1 MVIPLARQTKHILI
15 MDQDSKA
22 EELLISCLT
31 EADYQVSCTY
41 DSGEALRSIKEG
53 NVHLAIVDLDVVGAD
68 TLDFLASITKQFPL
82 FPIIVISHPGIEDK
96 TMDAFKLGI
105 AEYLMKPL
113 RPHVA
118 VLSVHNALDRARLR
132 RENLKYR
139 EQLEQANRELQAR
152 LEEIQADQQAGRLIQ
167 QKMLPHTPSHLFG
180 YRIEHFIQPANYLA
194 GDFVDYHQVSDT
206 KLVFFLSD
214 VTGHGAASAFVTVLM
229 KQLSTRSRKHY
240 SKDHRHEVKSA
251 AWMLG
256 WINQNVLE
264 AELDRHITIFLGVID
279 TEKNTLNY
287 SYGGHFPQA
296 IFSTPEE
303 TYYLDGRGFPVGL
316 FEGVEYEDHYL
327 ELPEQ
332 FGITLFSDGI
342 LEILPQKDLAS
353 KESFL
358 LETISKGNVGIGT
371 LVKKLGISAKKHFPD
386 DISILTLYSD
396 AMHEQR

>member
-1 MVIPLARQTKHILI
+1 MVIPLARQTKNILI
-15 MDQDSKA
+15 MDQDHEA
-22 EELLISCLT
+22 ESLLVSCLT
-31 EADYQVSCTY
+31 EADFQVICTF
-41 DSGEALRSIKEG
+41 DVDEALRRIQEG
-53 NVHLAIVDLDVVGAD
+53 SVHLIIADLDVAGTE
-68 TLDFLASITKQFPL
+68 TLKFLESITKRFPT
-82 FPIIVISHPGIEDK
+82 FPVIVISHPGIEDK

-167 QKMLPHTPSHLFG
+167 QKMLPPSPSYLFG
-180 YRIEHFIQPANYLA
+180 YRLEHFIQPANYLA
-194 GDFVDYHQVSDT
+194 GDFVDYHQVSDS
-206 KLVFFLSD
+206 KIVFFLSD

-240 SKDHRHEVKSA
+240 SRDHRHEVKSA

-264 AELDRHITIFLGVID
+264 AELDRHVTIFLGVID
-279 TEKNTLNY
+279 REKNTLNY

-296 IFSTPEE
+296 IFSTPQE
-303 TYYLDGRGFPVGL
+303 TYFLDGRGFPVGL

-327 ELPEQ
+327 ELPDQ
-332 FGITLFSDGI
+332 FDITLFSDGI

-353 KESFL
+353 KEAFL
-358 LETISKGNVGIGT
+358 LETVGRGDNRVET
-371 LVKKLGISAKKHFPD
+371 LVKSLGIRATKHFPD
-386 DISILTLYSD
+386 DISILTLHSD
-396 AMHEQR
+396 STHEQR